1 MGAVFCGP
9 FLKGDNTMKRFL
21 TLTLIALVMLFTL
34 SDCGEGEKIDYDLVF
49 VNGSNAKIVEVVV
62 AFQDRSGGS
71 RNADSSPLK
80 RGESFGFEAG
90 EYPVTVYVYD
100 KVANDVAAGPLAQLT
115 IPKAPPE
122 GERWYVTARDSGSG
136 LALSAGTEWPSGV

>member
-1 MGAVFCGP
+1 MKKVVAAGLAALWLTILAGCSRG
-9 FLKGDNTMKRFL
+9 GDL
-21 TLTLIALVMLFTL
+21 EA
-34 SDCGEGEKIDYDLVF
+34 DLVF
-49 VNGSNAKIVEVVV
+49 VNQSDAVIVEVVV
-62 AFQDRSGGS
+62 EFQDQSGGT

-100 KVANDVAAGPLAQLT
+100 HAVGDVAEGALAQIT

-122 GERWYVTARDSGSG
+122 GERWYAAARDGAKG
-136 LALSAGTEWPSGV
+136 LTLLISDHLPDPDEAG

>member
-1 MGAVFCGP
+1 MKKAAAAGLAALWLTVLAGCSRG
-9 FLKGDNTMKRFL
+9 GDL
-21 TLTLIALVMLFTL
+21 EA
-34 SDCGEGEKIDYDLVF
+34 DLVF
-49 VNGSNAKIVEVVV
+49 VNQSDAVIVEVVV
-62 AFQDRSGGS
+62 AFQDQSGGT

-100 KVANDVAAGPLAQLT
+100 KAVGDVAEGALAQLT

-122 GERWYVTARDSGSG
+122 GERWYVTARDGTAG
-136 LALSAGTEWPSGV
+136 LTLLTSDHLPDPDEAG